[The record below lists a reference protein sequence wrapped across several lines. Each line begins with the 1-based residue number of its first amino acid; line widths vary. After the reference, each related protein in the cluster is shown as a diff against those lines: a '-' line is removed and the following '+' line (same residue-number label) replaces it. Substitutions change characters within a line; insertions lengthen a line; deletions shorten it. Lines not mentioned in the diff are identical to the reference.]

1 MTLFIEP
8 AQQLSNF
15 SYNWLS
21 TYCTLAFAFHKSP
34 ILRVVI
40 PANML
45 LPLFNKTILPL
56 CFAAFLYGSTA
67 AVDAAG
73 AVGLAQPATETL
85 DAAFADASF
94 KGLIAPVSKEKF
106 LGEYGWPGS
115 IARFLSKDLATVLR
129 PHRQAILARI
139 VELVMN
145 FSRHPESDL
154 EQMLRDAP
162 LVPGQSW
169 ADLRLLRRIFA
180 EPELLGVDR
189 DAGRPWMSPIVLTPP
204 VPDTVR
210 RYIWENFKHDEINR
224 LRVEAQKAGLV
235 TRQEELIDEAFRRA
249 FEESLAEFEEA
260 PRQRWGL
267 ESLRNNPHVE
277 IYFAPE
283 QQEIFLCFAV
293 DTGTLL
299 ELQFRAFEN
308 EVPSM
313 QEQDF
318 QADSPLYQTSWLI
331 GVNGSVNNNLRLFI
345 DGILPRIQR
354 AVSLRNRLLNLL
366 SRARAFCS
374 YD

>member
-1 MTLFIEP
+1 
-8 AQQLSNF
+8 
-15 SYNWLS
+15 
-21 TYCTLAFAFHKSP
+21 
-34 ILRVVI
+34 
-40 PANML
+40 ML
-45 LPLFNKTILPL
+45 LPLFKTILLL
-56 CFAAFLYGSTA
+56 CFAAFLYGSTT

-73 AVGLAQPATETL
+73 TVGLALPATDTL

-94 KGLIAPVSKEKF
+94 KGLIASVSKNCFLSEK
-106 LGEYGWPGS
+106 EPGWTGS
-115 IARFLSKDLATVLR
+115 IGRFLSKDLAAVLR

-145 FSRHPESDL
+145 FARHPESDL

-162 LVPGQSW
+162 LVSGQSW
-169 ADLRLLRRIFA
+169 SDLRLLRRILA